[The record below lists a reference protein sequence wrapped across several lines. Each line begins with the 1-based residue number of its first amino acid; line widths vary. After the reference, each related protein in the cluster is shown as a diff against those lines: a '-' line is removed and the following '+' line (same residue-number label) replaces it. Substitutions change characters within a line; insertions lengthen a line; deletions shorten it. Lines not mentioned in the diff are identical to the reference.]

1 MPRYRHLVRLANRQL
16 QHWFP
21 GASRQTR
28 LPQANHAFAALHQG
42 NYATIPNYL
51 VTDLRYMDAGDK
63 AQKRQAG
70 PPGTGLPIAMSAI
83 TTSAL
88 DTPSRRSMERT
99 CDDLAIFVIVVVGFV
114 ASLTF
119 RDYGLGWDDYT
130 HAEYADLLL
139 RMYGSG
145 FKDTGALSFA
155 NLYMYGGGFD
165 MAAALLHKV
174 IPLELFETRRLLGAV
189 VGIIGLSVTWRLG
202 RRVGGPLA
210 GLAALLLLALCPTF
224 YGHMFMNPKDA
235 PFAVAMVILMLGL
248 VRLAEEYPSPSPR
261 TILIVGLGAGL
272 SLGSRI
278 LGGLALIYAVI
289 GFLPM
294 LLEEIRTQ
302 GGREAV
308 RRFVYVVYTLLPGLI
323 LGYLV
328 MGLIWPWSI
337 IEPGNPFHALSYFSH
352 FFEKPWKEMFDGA
365 LVSVPDMPW
374 SYLPTLFAL
383 QLPEVLLGLSI
394 AAAIATLLAL
404 PRADVSGRRKTIL
417 LMLTL
422 AATLPIAVAIV
433 KRPALYNGIRHFI
446 FVIPPMTVLAGTAFA
461 WGMNWLK
468 ENRRS
473 WQPAAL
479 AVFSFGLLLPLGE
492 MIRLHPYQYTHFN
505 HIAGTVRGADY
516 RYMLDYWGLA
526 LKQASDSLRE
536 ELDER
541 QEVPPRGRKWKV
553 AVCGPQRPAQVALG
567 PDFTIGW
574 DSHAADFAMT
584 LGEFYCKGLTAPV
597 MVEIKRDDVV
607 FARVYDIRGRSI
619 SSLLAIPAP

>member
-1 MPRYRHLVRLANRQL
+1 
-16 QHWFP
+16 
-21 GASRQTR
+21 
-28 LPQANHAFAALHQG
+28 
-42 NYATIPNYL
+42 
-51 VTDLRYMDAGDK
+51 
-63 AQKRQAG
+63 
-70 PPGTGLPIAMSAI
+70 MSSI
-83 TTSAL
+83 TTSAI
-88 DTPSRRSMERT
+88 DTPSRRSVERT
-99 CDDLAIFVIVVVGFV
+99 CDDLAIFVLAAVGFI

-174 IPLELFETRRLLGAV
+174 IPLELFETRRLLGATIGV
-189 VGIIGLSVTWRLG
+189 IGLAVTWRLG

-210 GLAALLLLALCPTF
+210 GLAALLLLVLCPTF

-235 PFAVAMVILMLGL
+235 PFAVAMVVLMLGL

-272 SLGSRI
+272 SIGCRI
-278 LGGLALIYAVI
+278 LGGLALVYALA
-289 GFLPM
+289 GFVPLV
-294 LLEEIRTQ
+294 LEEIHTHSARD
-302 GGREAV
+302 AAH
-308 RRFVYVVYTLLPGLI
+308 RFAHVIYVLLPGLI

-337 IEPGNPFHALSYFSH
+337 MDPANPFHALTYFSH

-383 QLPEVLLGLSI
+383 QLPEVLLGLLIAGVVGTFTSLSRND
-394 AAAIATLLAL
+394 AAA
-404 PRADVSGRRKTIL
+404 RRKTIL

-422 AATLPIAVAIV
+422 AATLPLVVAMV

-446 FVIPPMTVLAGTAFA
+446 FVIPPMAALAGTAFA
-461 WGMNWLK
+461 RGMDWLK

-473 WQPAAL
+473 WQPAAV
-479 AVFSFGLLLPLGE
+479 AIFTFGLLLPLGE

-505 HIAGTVRGADY
+505 HIAGTVRSADNLF
-516 RYMLDYWGLA
+516 MLDYWGLA
-526 LKQASDSLRE
+526 LKQASDGLRE
-536 ELDER
+536 ELVER

-597 MVEIKRDDVV
+597 LVEIKRDDVV
-607 FARVYDIRGRSI
+607 FARVYDIRGRGI
-619 SSLLAIPAP
+619 SSLLSIPAP

>member
-1 MPRYRHLVRLANRQL
+1 
-16 QHWFP
+16 
-21 GASRQTR
+21 
-28 LPQANHAFAALHQG
+28 
-42 NYATIPNYL
+42 
-51 VTDLRYMDAGDK
+51 
-63 AQKRQAG
+63 
-70 PPGTGLPIAMSAI
+70 MSSI
-83 TTSAL
+83 TTSAI
-88 DTPSRRSMERT
+88 DTPARRSVEKT
-99 CDDLAIFVIVVVGFV
+99 CDDLALLALGVVALV
-114 ASLTF
+114 AGLTF

-145 FKDTGALSFA
+145 FRDTGALSFA

-174 IPLELFETRRLLGAV
+174 IPLELFETRRLLGAI
-189 VGIIGLSVTWRLG
+189 VGVIGLAVTWRLA

-235 PFAVAMVILMLGL
+235 PFAVAMVILIMGL

-261 TILIVGLGAGL
+261 TILIVGFGAGL
-272 SLGSRI
+272 SIGCRV

-289 GFLPM
+289 GFIPLWI
-294 LLEEIRTQ
+294 EEFRKQ
-302 GGREAV
+302 GLREAAH
-308 RRFVYVVYTLLPGLI
+308 RFAHVVYVLLPGLAF
-323 LGYLV
+323 GYLV

-337 IEPGNPFHALSYFSH
+337 MEPGHPLEAVTYFSH

-383 QLPEVLLGLSI
+383 QLPEVLLI
-394 AAAIATLLAL
+394 LLAAGVVAAL
-404 PRADVSGRRKTIL
+404 MSLSRKDVPARRKTIM

-422 AATLPIAVAIV
+422 AAMLPLVIAMV

-446 FVIPPMTVLAGTAFA
+446 FVIPPMTILAGVAFA
-461 WGMNWLK
+461 RGMDWLA
-468 ENRRS
+468 ENRRA

-479 AVFSFGLLLPLGE
+479 AVFAIGLLLPLSE

-505 HIAGTVRGADY
+505 HIAGTVRTADNY
-516 RYMLDYWGLA
+516 FMLDYWGLA
-526 LKQASDSLRE
+526 LKQASDGLRE
-536 ELDER
+536 QLAER
-541 QEVPPRGRKWKV
+541 QEVPPHDRKWKV

-584 LGEFYCKGLTAPV
+584 LGEFYCKGLAAPV

>member
-1 MPRYRHLVRLANRQL
+1 
-16 QHWFP
+16 
-21 GASRQTR
+21 
-28 LPQANHAFAALHQG
+28 
-42 NYATIPNYL
+42 
-51 VTDLRYMDAGDK
+51 
-63 AQKRQAG
+63 
-70 PPGTGLPIAMSAI
+70 MSSI

-88 DTPSRRSMERT
+88 ETPSQRSIGRT
-99 CDDLAIFVIVVVGFV
+99 CDDAAILVLAVVGLI
-114 ASLTF
+114 ASFTF

-174 IPLELFETRRLLGAV
+174 IPLELFETRRLLGAI
-189 VGIIGLSVTWRLG
+189 VGIIGLAVTWRLG

-248 VRLAEEYPSPSPR
+248 VRLAEEYPHPSPR
-261 TILIVGLGAGL
+261 TVLIVGLGAGL
-272 SLGSRI
+272 AMGSRI
-278 LGGLALIYAVI
+278 LGGLALFYAVV
-289 GFLPM
+289 GFMPM
-294 LLEEIRTQ
+294 LIEEIRTY
-302 GGREAV
+302 GTREAA
-308 RRFVYVVYTLLPGLI
+308 RRFARMCYALLPGLI

-337 IEPGNPFHALSYFSH
+337 IEPGHPFQAVTYFSH

-365 LVSVPDMPW
+365 IVSVPDMPW

-383 QLPEVLLGLSI
+383 QLPEVLLALLI
-394 AAAIATLLAL
+394 AAVIMTVLTLSRREVPA
-404 PRADVSGRRKTIL
+404 RRKTIL

-422 AATLPIAVAIV
+422 AAMLPIAIAIL

-446 FVIPPMTVLAGTAFA
+446 FVIPPMTVLAGLAFA
-461 WGMNWLK
+461 RGMNWLK
-468 ENRRS
+468 QNRRG

-505 HIAGTVRGADY
+505 HIAGTVRGADD

-526 LKQASDSLRE
+526 FKQASDSLRE
-536 ELDER
+536 ELE
-541 QEVPPRGRKWKV
+541 EKHETPPHGRKWKV

>member
-1 MPRYRHLVRLANRQL
+1 
-16 QHWFP
+16 
-21 GASRQTR
+21 
-28 LPQANHAFAALHQG
+28 
-42 NYATIPNYL
+42 
-51 VTDLRYMDAGDK
+51 
-63 AQKRQAG
+63 
-70 PPGTGLPIAMSAI
+70 MSSI
-83 TTSAL
+83 TTTAIE
-88 DTPSRRSMERT
+88 TPVRRSVERT
-99 CDDLAIFVIVVVGFV
+99 CDDLAILVLAVVGLV

-165 MAAALLHKV
+165 MAAALLHKI
-174 IPLELFETRRLLGAV
+174 IPLELFETRRLLGAI
-189 VGIIGLSVTWRLG
+189 VGVIGLAVTWRLG

-210 GLAALLLLALCPTF
+210 GLAALLLLALCPTY

-248 VRLAEEYPSPSPR
+248 VRLAEEYPQPSPR
-261 TILIVGLGAGL
+261 TVLIVGLGAGL
-272 SLGSRI
+272 SIGSRI
-278 LGGLALIYAVI
+278 LGGLALVYALV
-289 GFLPM
+289 GFVPLFV
-294 LLEEIRTQ
+294 EEIHIHSARAAAQ
-302 GGREAV
+302 
-308 RRFVYVVYTLLPGLI
+308 RFLHVLYMLMPGLI

-337 IEPGNPFHALSYFSH
+337 MEPDHPFQALTYFSH

-394 AAAIATLLAL
+394 AGVVGTLVAL
-404 PRADVSGRRKTIL
+404 SRSDVSARRKTIL
-417 LMLTL
+417 LMLTS
-422 AATLPIAVAIV
+422 AATLPLLIAMV

-446 FVIPPMTVLAGTAFA
+446 FVIPPMTILAGIAFA

-473 WQPAAL
+473 WQPAAV
-479 AVFSFGLLLPLGE
+479 AVFSFGLLLPLAE

-505 HIAGTVRGADY
+505 YIAGTVRGADD

-526 LKQASDSLRE
+526 LKQASDGLRE
-536 ELDER
+536 QIAER
-541 QEVPPRGRKWKV
+541 GEAPPKGRKWKV

>member
-1 MPRYRHLVRLANRQL
+1 MPLLPITWKPICAIWIAGNQARKRY
-16 QHWFP
+16 
-21 GASRQTR
+21 SRGQ
-28 LPQANHAFAALHQG
+28 Q
-42 NYATIPNYL
+42 
-51 VTDLRYMDAGDK
+51 DA
-63 AQKRQAG
+63 
-70 PPGTGLPIAMSAI
+70 GLPIAMSAI
-83 TTSAL
+83 TTSSIDMPL
-88 DTPSRRSMERT
+88 RRSVERT
-99 CDDLAIFVIVVVGFV
+99 CDDLAILLLVVVAIV

-145 FKDTGALSFA
+145 FRDTGALSFA

-165 MAAALLHKV
+165 MAAALLHRV
-174 IPLELFETRRLLGAV
+174 IPLELFETRRLLGAA
-189 VGIIGLSVTWRLG
+189 VGIVGLAVTWRLG
-202 RRVGGPLA
+202 RRVGGPVA

-248 VRLAEEYPSPSPR
+248 VRLLEEYPQPSPR
-261 TILIVGLGAGL
+261 SLLIVGLGAGL
-272 SLGSRI
+272 SIGSRI
-278 LGGLALIYAVI
+278 LGGLALLYALI
-289 GFLPM
+289 GFVPLW
-294 LLEEIRTQ
+294 LEEIRSH
-302 GGREAV
+302 GGREAGK
-308 RRFVYVVYTLLPGLI
+308 RFLHVVYVLAPSLI
-323 LGYLV
+323 LGYLI

-337 IEPGNPFHALSYFSH
+337 MEPNNPFLALTYFSH

-383 QLPEVLLGLSI
+383 QLPEVLLGLCG
-394 AAAIATLLAL
+394 AAVLGSLISLH
-404 PRADVSGRRKTIL
+404 RADVPARRKSIL
-417 LMLTL
+417 LMLTS
-422 AATLPIAVAIV
+422 AATLPLLIAMV

-461 WGMNWLK
+461 WGMKWLG
-468 ENRRS
+468 ENRRN
-473 WQPAAL
+473 WQPAAV
-479 AVFSFGLLLPLGE
+479 ATFAFGLLLPLAE

-505 HIAGTVRGADY
+505 YIAGTVREADD

-526 LKQASDSLRE
+526 LKQASDGLRE
-536 ELDER
+536 EIANR
-541 QEVPPRGRKWKV
+541 QQRPPKGRKWKV

-597 MVEIKRDDVV
+597 LVEIKRDDVV

>member
-1 MPRYRHLVRLANRQL
+1 
-16 QHWFP
+16 
-21 GASRQTR
+21 
-28 LPQANHAFAALHQG
+28 
-42 NYATIPNYL
+42 
-51 VTDLRYMDAGDK
+51 
-63 AQKRQAG
+63 
-70 PPGTGLPIAMSAI
+70 MSAI
-83 TTSAL
+83 TTSTI
-88 DTPSRRSMERT
+88 DTPSRRSVERT
-99 CDDLAIFVIVVVGFV
+99 CDDLAIVVLAAVGLI

-174 IPLELFETRRLLGAV
+174 IPLELFETRRLLGAI
-189 VGIIGLSVTWRLG
+189 VGMIGLAVTWRLG

-210 GLAALLLLALCPTF
+210 GLATLLLLALCPTF

-235 PFAVAMVILMLGL
+235 PFAVAMAILMLGL

-272 SLGSRI
+272 SIGSRI
-278 LGGLALIYAVI
+278 LGGFALIYALV
-289 GFLPM
+289 GFAPLV
-294 LLEEIRTQ
+294 LEEIRTQ
-302 GGREAV
+302 GGREATRHLV
-308 RRFVYVVYTLLPGLI
+308 HVAYVLLPSLI

-337 IEPGNPFHALSYFSH
+337 MEPGNPFGAVSYFSN

-383 QLPEVLLGLSI
+383 QLPEVLLGLFI
-394 AAAIATLLAL
+394 AGVVGTFIALTRSEVPA
-404 PRADVSGRRKTIL
+404 RRKAVL
-417 LMLTL
+417 LMVTL
-422 AATLPIAVAIV
+422 AATLPLAVAMM

-446 FVIPPMTVLAGTAFA
+446 FVVPPMSVLAGAAFA

-468 ENRRS
+468 ENRRG
-473 WQPAAL
+473 WQPAAVAL
-479 AVFSFGLLLPLGE
+479 FSFGLLLPLSE
-492 MIRLHPYQYTHFN
+492 MIRLHPYEYTHFN
-505 HIAGTVRGADY
+505 HIAGTVRAADDLF
-516 RYMLDYWGLA
+516 MLDYWGLA
-526 LKQASDSLRE
+526 LKQASDGLRE
-536 ELDER
+536 QLTER
-541 QEVPPRGRKWKV
+541 QETAPQGRKWKV

-584 LGEFYCKGLTAPV
+584 LGEFYCKGLLAPV
-597 MVEIKRDDVV
+597 MVEIKRDGVV

>member
-1 MPRYRHLVRLANRQL
+1 
-16 QHWFP
+16 
-21 GASRQTR
+21 
-28 LPQANHAFAALHQG
+28 
-42 NYATIPNYL
+42 
-51 VTDLRYMDAGDK
+51 
-63 AQKRQAG
+63 
-70 PPGTGLPIAMSAI
+70 MSSI
-83 TTSAL
+83 TTSAI
-88 DTPSRRSMERT
+88 DTPSRRSVERT
-99 CDDLAIFVIVVVGFV
+99 CDDLAIVVLAVVGLV

-174 IPLELFETRRLLGAV
+174 IPLELFETRRLLGAT
-189 VGIIGLSVTWRLG
+189 VGIIGLAVTWRLG

-272 SLGSRI
+272 SIGSRI
-278 LGGLALIYAVI
+278 LGGLALIYAVV
-289 GFLPM
+289 GFVPM
-294 LLEEIRTQ
+294 LLDEIRAQ
-302 GGREAV
+302 GAREAI
-308 RRFVYVVYTLLPGLI
+308 RRFMHVVYVLLPGLI

-337 IEPGNPFHALSYFSH
+337 IEPGNPFQAATYFSH

-374 SYLPTLFAL
+374 SYLPTLFVL

-394 AAAIATLLAL
+394 AAFIATLVAL

-422 AATLPIAVAIV
+422 AAVLPIAVAIV
-433 KRPALYNGIRHFI
+433 KRPALYNGIRHFV

-505 HIAGTVRGADY
+505 HIAGTVRGADDL
-516 RYMLDYWGLA
+516 YMLDYWGLA
-526 LKQASDSLRE
+526 FKQASDGLRE
-536 ELDER
+536 ELAER
-541 QEVPPRGRKWKV
+541 HEVPSHGRKWKV

-567 PDFTIGW
+567 PNFTIGW

>member
-1 MPRYRHLVRLANRQL
+1 
-16 QHWFP
+16 
-21 GASRQTR
+21 
-28 LPQANHAFAALHQG
+28 
-42 NYATIPNYL
+42 
-51 VTDLRYMDAGDK
+51 
-63 AQKRQAG
+63 
-70 PPGTGLPIAMSAI
+70 MSSI
-83 TTSAL
+83 TTSAI
-88 DTPSRRSMERT
+88 DTPGRRSVERT
-99 CDDLAIFVIVVVGFV
+99 CDDLAIIVLAAVGVI

-145 FKDTGALSFA
+145 FRDTGALSFA

-165 MAAALLHKV
+165 MAAALLHRV

-189 VGIIGLSVTWRLG
+189 VGVIGLAVTWRLG

-210 GLAALLLLALCPTF
+210 GLAALLLLALCPTY

-248 VRLAEEYPSPSPR
+248 VRLAEEYPLPSPR

-272 SLGSRI
+272 SVGSRV
-278 LGGLALIYAVI
+278 LGGLALVYALV
-289 GFLPM
+289 GFVPLFQ
-294 LLEEIRTQ
+294 EEVHTH
-302 GGREAV
+302 GAREAAHRV
-308 RRFVYVVYTLLPGLI
+308 VHVVYVLLPGLV

-337 IEPGNPFHALSYFSH
+337 MELDNPFHALTYFSH

-394 AAAIATLLAL
+394 AAVVGTFMSLS
-404 PRADVSGRRKTIL
+404 RKDVSARRKSIL
-417 LMLTL
+417 LMLAV
-422 AATLPIAVAIV
+422 AATLPLVIAMV

-473 WQPAAL
+473 WQPAAV
-479 AVFSFGLLLPLGE
+479 AVFSFGLLLPLAE

-505 HIAGTVRGADY
+505 HIAGTVRGADDLF
-516 RYMLDYWGLA
+516 MLDYWGLA
-526 LKQASDSLRE
+526 LKQASDGLRD
-536 ELDER
+536 ELVER
-541 QEVPPRGRKWKV
+541 QEVRPQGRKWKV

-584 LGEFYCKGLTAPV
+584 LGEFYCKGLIAPV

>member
-1 MPRYRHLVRLANRQL
+1 
-16 QHWFP
+16 
-21 GASRQTR
+21 
-28 LPQANHAFAALHQG
+28 
-42 NYATIPNYL
+42 
-51 VTDLRYMDAGDK
+51 
-63 AQKRQAG
+63 
-70 PPGTGLPIAMSAI
+70 MSSI
-83 TTSAL
+83 TTSAI
-88 DTPSRRSMERT
+88 DTPTRRSVERT
-99 CDDLAIFVIVVVGFV
+99 CDDLAILVLVVVGLI

-145 FKDTGALSFA
+145 FRDTGALSFA

-174 IPLELFETRRLLGAV
+174 IPLELFETRRLLGAAIGV
-189 VGIIGLSVTWRLG
+189 IGLAVTWRLG

-248 VRLAEEYPSPSPR
+248 VRLAEEYPQPSPR

-272 SLGSRI
+272 SIGCRI
-278 LGGLALIYAVI
+278 LGGLALVYALA
-289 GFLPM
+289 GFVPL
-294 LLEEIRTQ
+294 LLEEVHTHSARD
-302 GGREAV
+302 AAH
-308 RRFVYVVYTLLPGLI
+308 RFAHVVYVLLPGLVF
-323 LGYLV
+323 GYLI
-328 MGLIWPWSI
+328 MGLVWPWSI
-337 IEPGNPFHALSYFSH
+337 MEADHPFKALTYFSH

-383 QLPEVLLGLSI
+383 QLPEILLGLLI
-394 AAAIATLLAL
+394 AGVVGTFMSLS
-404 PRADVSGRRKTIL
+404 RTDVSARRKTIL
-417 LMLTL
+417 LTLTL
-422 AATLPIAVAIV
+422 AATLPLVIAMV

-446 FVIPPMTVLAGTAFA
+446 FVIPPMAVLAGTAFA
-461 WGMNWLK
+461 RTMSWLK

-473 WQPAAL
+473 WQPAAM
-479 AVFSFGLLLPLGE
+479 AIFTFGLLLPLGE

-505 HIAGTVRGADY
+505 HIAGTVRSADNLF
-516 RYMLDYWGLA
+516 MLDYWGLA
-526 LKQASDSLRE
+526 LKQASDGLRD
-536 ELDER
+536 ELVER
-541 QEVPPRGRKWKV
+541 QESPPRGRKWKV

-567 PDFTIGW
+567 SDFTIGW

-597 MVEIKRDDVV
+597 LVEIKRDDVV

-619 SSLLAIPAP
+619 SSLLSIPAP

>member
-1 MPRYRHLVRLANRQL
+1 
-16 QHWFP
+16 
-21 GASRQTR
+21 
-28 LPQANHAFAALHQG
+28 
-42 NYATIPNYL
+42 
-51 VTDLRYMDAGDK
+51 
-63 AQKRQAG
+63 
-70 PPGTGLPIAMSAI
+70 MSSI
-83 TTSAL
+83 TTSAAE
-88 DTPSRRSMERT
+88 TSARRSVERT
-99 CDDLAIFVIVVVGFV
+99 CDDIALATLAAIGIVAG
-114 ASLTF
+114 LTF

-139 RMYGSG
+139 KMYSSG
-145 FKDTGALSFA
+145 FRDTGALSFA
-155 NLYMYGGGFD
+155 NLFMYGGGFD
-165 MAAALLHKV
+165 MAAALLHKL

-189 VGIIGLSVTWRLG
+189 VGLIGLGVTWRLG

-210 GLAALLLLALCPTF
+210 GLVALLLLALCPTF

-248 VRLAEEYPSPSPR
+248 VRLAEEYPHASPR

-272 SLGSRI
+272 SIGSRI
-278 LGGLALIYAVI
+278 LGGLALVYALA
-289 GFLPM
+289 GFLP
-294 LLEEIRTQ
+294 LFIEEIRTQ
-302 GGREAV
+302 GAREAG
-308 RRFVYVVYTLLPGLI
+308 RRLLHVLYVLLPGLV

-337 IEPGNPFHALSYFSH
+337 IDLANPIRALTYFSH

-383 QLPEVLLGLSI
+383 QLPEVLLALS
-394 AAAIATLLAL
+394 LAGVVGACAVL
-404 PRADVSGRRKTIL
+404 PRNDVTARRKAIL

-422 AATLPIAVAIV
+422 AATLPIAIAIV

-446 FVIPPMTVLAGTAFA
+446 FVIPPMTVLAGLSFA
-461 WGMNWLK
+461 WIMRWLK
-468 ENRRS
+468 DKARS
-473 WQPAAL
+473 WQPVVL
-479 AVFSFGLLLPLGE
+479 AVFVFGLLLPLGE

-505 HIAGTVRGADY
+505 HVAGTVRGADD
-516 RYMLDYWGLA
+516 RFMLDYWGLA
-526 LKQASDSLRE
+526 FKQASDDLRE
-536 ELDER
+536 QLEEK
-541 QEVPPRGRKWKV
+541 QEMPPKGRKWKV

-574 DSHAADFAMT
+574 DSHGADFAMT
-584 LGEFYCKGLTAPV
+584 LGEFYCKGLSAPV

-619 SSLLAIPAP
+619 SSLFSIPPP

>member
-1 MPRYRHLVRLANRQL
+1 
-16 QHWFP
+16 
-21 GASRQTR
+21 
-28 LPQANHAFAALHQG
+28 
-42 NYATIPNYL
+42 
-51 VTDLRYMDAGDK
+51 
-63 AQKRQAG
+63 
-70 PPGTGLPIAMSAI
+70 MSSI
-83 TTSAL
+83 TTSAI
-88 DTPSRRSMERT
+88 DTPLRRSVERT
-99 CDDLAIFVIVVVGFV
+99 CDDLAILALGVVAVI

-165 MAAALLHKV
+165 MVAALLHKV

-189 VGIIGLSVTWRLG
+189 VGVIGLTVTWRLG

-248 VRLAEEYPSPSPR
+248 VRLAEEYPEPSPR
-261 TILIVGLGAGL
+261 TILIIGLGAGL
-272 SLGSRI
+272 SIGSRI
-278 LGGLALIYAVI
+278 LGGLALVYALI
-289 GFLPM
+289 GFIP
-294 LLEEIRTQ
+294 LLLAEIHNNGAR
-302 GGREAV
+302 AAAH
-308 RRFVYVVYTLLPGLI
+308 RFLQVVYVLLPGLI

-337 IEPGNPFHALSYFSH
+337 MEPANPFHALTYFSH

-394 AAAIATLLAL
+394 AGVIGTFVVL
-404 PRADVSGRRKTIL
+404 PRNDVTAPRKTIL

-422 AATLPIAVAIV
+422 AATLPLLIAMV

-446 FVIPPMTVLAGTAFA
+446 FVIPPMTVLAGAAFA
-461 WGMNWLK
+461 RGLNWLGDR
-468 ENRRS
+468 RRS
-473 WQPAAL
+473 WQPAAVAL
-479 AVFSFGLLLPLGE
+479 FSFGLLLPLGE

-505 HIAGTVRGADY
+505 HIAGTVRAADD

-526 LKQASDSLRE
+526 LKQASDGLRD
-536 ELDER
+536 ELAER
-541 QEVPPRGRKWKV
+541 QEAPPKGRKWKV

-597 MVEIKRDDVV
+597 LVEIKRDDVV

>member
-1 MPRYRHLVRLANRQL
+1 
-16 QHWFP
+16 
-21 GASRQTR
+21 
-28 LPQANHAFAALHQG
+28 
-42 NYATIPNYL
+42 
-51 VTDLRYMDAGDK
+51 
-63 AQKRQAG
+63 
-70 PPGTGLPIAMSAI
+70 MSAI
-83 TTSAL
+83 TTSAI
-88 DTPSRRSMERT
+88 DTPTRRSVERT
-99 CDDLAIFVIVVVGFV
+99 CDDLAIIVLAAIGLI

-145 FKDTGALSFA
+145 FKDTDALSFA

-165 MAAALLHKV
+165 MAAALLHKL

-189 VGIIGLSVTWRLG
+189 VGVIGLAVTWRLG

-210 GLAALLLLALCPTF
+210 GLVTLLLLALCPTF

-278 LGGLALIYAVI
+278 LGGLALVYALV
-289 GFLPM
+289 GFVPLF
-294 LLEEIRTQ
+294 LDEFRTQ
-302 GGREAV
+302 GARETI
-308 RRFVYVVYTLLPGLI
+308 RRFAHVVYVLLPSLI
-323 LGYLV
+323 LGYLI

-337 IEPGNPFHALSYFSH
+337 MEATNPFHALTYFSH

-394 AAAIATLLAL
+394 AGVIGTFVAL
-404 PRADVSGRRKTIL
+404 PRADVSGRRKTVL

-422 AATLPIAVAIV
+422 AATLPLLVAMV

-468 ENRRS
+468 ENRRR
-473 WQPAAL
+473 WQPAAM
-479 AVFSFGLLLPLGE
+479 AAFSFGLLLPLGE

-505 HIAGTVRGADY
+505 HIAGTVRAADY

-536 ELDER
+536 TLADRKEK
-541 QEVPPRGRKWKV
+541 PPRLRKWKV

-607 FARVYDIRGRSI
+607 FARVYDIRGSSI